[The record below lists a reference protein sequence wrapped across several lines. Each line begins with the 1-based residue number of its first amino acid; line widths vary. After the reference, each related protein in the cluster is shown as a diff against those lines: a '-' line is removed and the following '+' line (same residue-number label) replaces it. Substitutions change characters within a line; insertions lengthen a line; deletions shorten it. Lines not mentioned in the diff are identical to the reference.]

1 MARILKMPAL
11 KIQMRRKGY
20 ILKLHQ
26 GSRYCEGRYRNRYD
40 RYSMP
45 FPQGTFH
52 TRETLLGLQIYP
64 ESISHTWARGR
75 RSM

>member
-1 MARILKMPAL
+1 MVRISKIPVR
-11 KIQMRRKGY
+11 KIQMCRRRY
-20 ILKLHQ
+20 ILKHHR
-26 GSRYCEGRYRNRYD
+26 GSRYCEGRYRIRYD
-40 RYSMP
+40 RYLMP
-45 FPQGTFH
+45 YLQGTFH